1 MKIPSIILVGGNVA
15 NPYYHRDPYHLE
27 RMFPTASVDMIA
39 GDLRTKQLPNLPF
52 TDTADPVIFEH
63 NDKILLLCATK
74 QKKCYQLD
82 VKGHTWKEHSI
93 LNRMRIWTSAI
104 ATNTAT
110 FIFGGNFSP
119 HSFEYLPKGSTTWM
133 IGKSQIPGGFSR
145 GGCAIFDERNNEI
158 LLIGSGRKILSF
170 SIENHTFDV
179 LPQELN
185 VGRWGHQA
193 ILIPGTNKVLI
204 TGGEDDLDECKDLD
218 STEILDLKDK
228 SIEMASPMNCKRAC
242 HGLGLINVND
252 RQRIA
257 AFGGNNYVDGCLNS
271 VEFYDPITDKWEISY
286 HIKLEE
292 ARADFGY
299 ITTKWTNI

>member
-1 MKIPSIILVGGNVA
+1 MGGNVA

-27 RMFPTASVDMIA
+27 RKFPTASVDMIA
-39 GDLRTKQLPNLPF
+39 GDLRTKKLPNLPF
-52 TDTADPVIFEH
+52 DDTENPVIFEH

-74 QKKCYQLD
+74 HKKCYQLD

-93 LNRMRIWTSAI
+93 LNRMRIWASAI

-119 HSFEYLPKGSTTWM
+119 SSFEYLPKGSTTW
-133 IGKSQIPGGFSR
+133 INGKSQIPGGFFM
-145 GGCAIFDERNNEI
+145 GCAIFDETNNEI
-158 LLIGSGRKILSF
+158 LLIGNAVIGRGRILSF
-170 SIENHTFDV
+170 SIENHTFDI

-185 VGRWGHQA
+185 VGRCLHQA

-204 TGGEDDLDECKDLD
+204 TGGEADGKYLD

-228 SIEMASPMNCKRAC
+228 SIEMASPMNCKRTC
-242 HGLGLINVND
+242 HGIGLINVND

-257 AFGGNNYVDGCLNS
+257 AFGGSNDKDTCLNS
-271 VEFYDPITDKWEISY
+271 VEFYDPTTNKWEISSQ
-286 HIKLEE
+286 IKLEE